1 MLLSKRVDVLQQSM
15 QRLLEDS
22 GVKVISAPLD
32 FLLGKV
38 IASDVIDTD
47 TGEILLSA
55 NTLITEESIE
65 VLTTTKVK
73 KIRYY
78 LY

>member
-1 MLLSKRVDVLQQSM
+1 MLLSKRVVVLQQSM
-15 QRLLEDS
+15 QRCLRILVLKLL
-22 GVKVISAPLD
+22 VHQLD
-32 FLLGKV
+32 YLLGKV
-38 IASDVIDTD
+38 IASDVVDTD

-55 NTLITEESIE
+55 NTVITEESIE
-65 VLTTTKVK
+65 VLTTTKIK